1 MRTSLRLFSR
11 ARLAAPRVEPVGW
24 RPEEWE
30 ARKESGDP
38 FVEVLEREAVEISQK
53 R

>member
-1 MRTSLRLFSR
+1 MKREVLSR

-30 ARKESGDP
+30 ARRRAGDL
-38 FVEVLEREAVEISQK
+38 FLRVLEREALEISRGK
-53 R
+53 